1 MALGAASSLFSF
13 LIWNVSTAG
22 TGIWN
27 VNTAGTGVGAGWL
40 RLVKALT
47 VRFLNALFWVSL
59 FQCFLHALA
68 LRPGKY
74 DVINSHWFPYKACV
88 AMR

>member
-1 MALGAASSLFSF
+1 VALGAASSLFSF

-40 RLVKALT
+40 CLT
-47 VRFLNALFWVSL
+47 VRFLNALFWVSP
-59 FQCFLHALA
+59 FQCSLHAMA

-74 DVINSHWFPYKACV
+74 DVINAHLFPNKACV